1 MKNGTLYAGR
11 LKKAYNKYKQSVSK
25 PGIQDSD
32 EPLRRLAVGIL
43 GVDHRIEDVERAVD
57 RLQGKMVDWNEVRV
71 STFEE
76 IQEAL
81 EHKSIGNEESCRNL
95 IHAMQSVYDKENILS
110 LDRLKSIGRR
120 EARQYLE
127 SLNGVNEF
135 AVASVVLWSLNGH
148 AIPINNRLLQAL
160 RDANLVNPSATRA
173 EVQAFLERHI
183 PATQAKEFYITMQ
196 SFVPSKKATAKKTK
210 TKTIIKKKKKTASHK

>member
-11 LKKAYNKYKQSVSK
+11 VKKAYAKYKLSVPK
-25 PGIQDSD
+25 PGIPDND

-43 GVDHRIEDVERAVD
+43 GIDHRIEDVERAVD

-76 IQEAL
+76 IRDAL
-81 EHKSIGNEESCRNL
+81 EHKSIGNQEFCQNL
-95 IHAMQSVYDKENILS
+95 IHAMQSIYDKENILS
-110 LDRLKSIGRR
+110 LVRLKSIGRR

-127 SLNGVNEF
+127 SLKGVSEF

-183 PATQAKEFYITMQ
+183 PAVEAKEFYITMQ
-196 SFVPSKKATAKKTK
+196 SFVPSKKTTAKKTK
-210 TKTIIKKKKKTASHK
+210 TTVKKKKKTASQQ